1 VGDLLM
7 SLIYTCQLNRANPF
21 DYLTQLQRHAD
32 QLATS
37 PQLWMP
43 WNYREVMALA
53 LTSRAAPYES
63 GPQCSDNCRCKG
75 ERWRLG
81 WRGTQADD
89 RASSGEAVLMPTRS
103 ESPAAVSGT
112 PSKLVQL
119 VRKRLRQL
127 RRATLALSI
136 GLAVAAGALAIQ
148 CR

>member
-1 VGDLLM
+1 
-7 SLIYTCQLNRANPF
+7 
-21 DYLTQLQRHAD
+21 
-32 QLATS
+32 
-37 PQLWMP
+37 
-43 WNYREVMALA
+43 
-53 LTSRAAPYES
+53 
-63 GPQCSDNCRCKG
+63 
-75 ERWRLG
+75 
-81 WRGTQADD
+81 
-89 RASSGEAVLMPTRS
+89 MPTRS